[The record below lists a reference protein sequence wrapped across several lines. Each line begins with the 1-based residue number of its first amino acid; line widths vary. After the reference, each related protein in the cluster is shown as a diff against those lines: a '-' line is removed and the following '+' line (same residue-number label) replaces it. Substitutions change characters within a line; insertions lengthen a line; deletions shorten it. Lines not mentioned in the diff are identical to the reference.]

1 MGKFFWGIISKRA
14 WLGRKEVGNVRLEK
28 TIFNLEE
35 RSRVTNLVMNLLKS
49 ERPVNEEQEY
59 KIRLVANELLVNIF
73 QYSQPER
80 VRMFVEY
87 DDQELT
93 LMFMNNGTGFEY
105 NEVLKRDI
113 RDQNWL
119 MSEGGRGVM
128 LVRGLSDNL
137 EYSNHGKE
145 VKVSLKL
152 L

>member
-1 MGKFFWGIISKRA
+1 
-14 WLGRKEVGNVRLEK
+14 
-28 TIFNLEE
+28 
-35 RSRVTNLVMNLLKS
+35 LLKS